1 MRVKGRILGEDR
13 GMVSRHKISSRL
25 AMGTVLGEAA
35 VVAEA
40 EIKGAVVGVAGT
52 GRPSCSNLSRYR

>member
-52 GRPSCSNLSRYR
+52 GRPS